1 MLTCGLL
8 VGTTQMGT
16 VATANQLSVQ
26 MMLLTSATSQQ
37 GFGTSG
43 SNRQAAADYLSR
55 ARQAM
60 KQKNFSQADQFIQQA
75 ERLNVQYNS
84 LVSGFQD
91 SPTKVRKDLQLA
103 RNAGSQLPS
112 ERYNSILP
120 FGQRS
125 PAARPGGTFAAA
137 SQSGLLNTLTDDSKA
152 KATSYLEKG
161 RAALQQGRSE
171 IALTWYQRAVAENAK
186 FGAGEYTPQ
195 ILAESLTRSGIAR
208 NRLQPVARPIPTAI
222 PSDIRPTGT
231 DQIANRLSNDN
242 RRSGFAAGNAVFGT
256 QRPDGTRLNGL
267 GAIPTATNNTG
278 TSKSTSDRYLHM
290 ARRSLAEG
298 KIDAAR
304 QHIAEARKQGV
315 IYQLNDDSPQK
326 IEDLVRRGEQ
336 FLSFPR
342 NGSASAEMNKQY
354 AQFLLAQADG
364 LVRYREAELAKQMA
378 THARNIP
385 VQYAPQDRTPDK
397 FLQQLAQSV
406 APANAPVR
414 LPQADA
420 SPLQPRSTNQFNVA
434 PAVAQLPIGNPNNNV
449 VQSVYDPGLDTTR
462 NAQVQ
467 ATQPIVPRNTNP
479 LPAPNTRSNVNA
491 GLDLYQQGLRLL
503 EGQDR
508 AGALTRFRQAWSY
521 EGQLDPAT
529 RRQLRDKLT
538 LLQTAG
544 SAPLPNIPT
553 EELSPID
560 ELSASHALLRENLL
574 REITAEQASAEKELK
589 RDPRGANDRIQR
601 LRSRVIESTLD
612 PASRKQLLVLVDR
625 TSTNINRY
633 IEENLAD
640 IELQE
645 RNNEVRGDIDR
656 DRRIKIDVQNK
667 LAEFVDEF
675 NDLMDES
682 RFEEAELIAR
692 KARALAPNEAVVKTL
707 MWQSRFVRR
716 FQEQMDIR
724 DAKEDGFYKA
734 TTNVI
739 ASSTP
744 FDDNK
749 PYQFDVSRWEELSR
763 VRGNWMANQKNRLSD
778 VELKIQR
785 ALSEKVDVQFEN
797 RPMSEVVETLGQM
810 VGVNVFLDPR
820 GLHAEGYTSDEPITL
835 SLPQPISLKSVLNII
850 LDSRNLS
857 YVIQNEVLMIT
868 SEQTRDM
875 DVYQHVYYVA
885 DLVVPIPN
893 FVPSYNIGL
902 PAAIREAHLAQAGQA
917 MARNGRMPLTL
928 AEGDA
933 GSANS
938 MNPIAL
944 AQMQNGGSMD
954 GSSTSSMGFGPGGMG
969 GGAAA
974 ADFDTLIDLI
984 TSTIAPQSWDDVG
997 GPGSIE
1003 GFPTNLSLVVAQTQE
1018 VHEQI
1023 ADLLEQLRRL
1033 QDLQVTIEVR
1043 FITLND
1049 NFFERIGIDFD
1060 FDIDDNS
1067 GLTNGNPTLPDDD
1080 GPSISV
1086 GLDATGSPTLDLDY
1100 SFLQDSFGSTVPQFG
1115 GFDAGTAANFGFA
1128 ILSDIEVF
1136 FLLQASQG
1144 DTRSNVL
1151 QAPKVTLFNGQQ
1163 AFVSDTAQRPFVTSV
1178 VPVVGDFAAAQQ
1190 PVIVVL
1196 SEGTSLSVQAVV
1208 SADRRFVRLTLVPF
1222 FSTIGAVEEFTFD
1235 GTTTTNSGTTV
1246 ADPSNPEGTV
1256 ANGASVTRSG
1266 TTVQLPT
1273 FAFTTVTTTVSVPD
1287 GGTVLLGG
1295 IKRLTEG
1302 RNERGVPMLSKL
1314 PYINRL
1320 FKNVGIG
1327 RTTQS
1332 LMLMVTP
1339 RIIIQEEEEEKLGIS
1354 TEL

>member
-8 VGTTQMGT
+8 ISATQLGTI
-16 VATANQLSVQ
+16 ASANTLAVQ
-26 MMLLTSATSQQ
+26 TMLLTSTPSQL
-37 GFGTSG
+37 GFGTNG
-43 SNRQAAADYLSR
+43 NENRQAAADYLNR
-55 ARQAM
+55 ARLAM
-60 KQKNFSQADQFIQQA
+60 KQKNFVQAEQLIQQA
-75 ERLNVQYNS
+75 ERLNVQYDS
-84 LVSGFQD
+84 LAPGFQD
-91 SPTKVRKDLQLA
+91 TPAKVRSDLQ
-103 RNAGSQLPS
+103 RVGNAGSQLPS
-112 ERYNSILP
+112 ERYSILP
-120 FGQRS
+120 FTQKSG
-125 PAARPGGTFAAA
+125 PTARPRGPIAAV
-137 SQSGLLNTLTDDSKA
+137 SQAGLLNTLTNDSKA
-152 KATSYLEKG
+152 KAANYLAKG
-161 RAALQQGRSE
+161 TTALQQGSPE
-171 IALTWYQRAVAENAK
+171 IALTWYQRAVAENAT
-186 FGAGEYTPQ
+186 FGQGEYSPQ
-195 ILAESLTRSGIAR
+195 HLAQSLSQAGIAP
-208 NRLQPVARPIPTAI
+208 NRLTAVSRPAYPTAM
-222 PSDIRPTGT
+222 PSDVRPTAT
-231 DQIANRLSNDN
+231 DQIADQLSGDN
-242 RRSGFAAGNAVFGT
+242 RRSGFAAGNALFGT
-256 QRPDGTRLNGL
+256 QQPNGTQLGGL
-267 GAIPTATNNTG
+267 GAIPTAT
-278 TSKSTSDRYLHM
+278 TSDKPTTNRYLHM

-298 KIDAAR
+298 NITAAR
-304 QHIAEARKQGV
+304 QNIAEARKQGV
-315 IYQLNDDSPQK
+315 IYQLDDDSPQK
-326 IEDLVRRGEQ
+326 IEDLVQRGEQ
-336 FLSFPR
+336 FLSFPS
-342 NGSASAEMNKQY
+342 NGSASAALNKQY

-364 LVRYREAELAKQMA
+364 LVRYREVELAKQMA
-378 THARNIP
+378 LHARNIP
-385 VQYAPQDRTPDK
+385 VQYTPGDRTPDN
-397 FLQQLAQSV
+397 FLQQFAQSTV
-406 APANAPVR
+406 AVNAPVR

-420 SPLQPRSTNQFNVA
+420 SPIRPRTATNQFNVA
-434 PAVAQLPIGNPNNNV
+434 PAVAQQPIGNPSNNV
-449 VQSVYDPGLDTTR
+449 VQSVYNPQQDNSR
-462 NAQVQ
+462 NVQVQ
-467 ATQPIVPRNTNP
+467 ATQAYVPPNDYS
-479 LPAPNTRSNVNA
+479 LPAPNSQVNS

-508 AGALTRFRQAWSY
+508 AGALGRFREAWKY
-521 EGQLDPAT
+521 EGELDPVT

-538 LLQTAG
+538 LLQAAG
-544 SAPLPNIPT
+544 SVRLPNIPT

-560 ELSASHALLRENLL
+560 ELSASQALLRENLL
-574 REITAEQASAEKELK
+574 REITADQATAEKELK
-589 RDPRGANDRIQR
+589 KDPRGANDRIQR
-601 LRSRVIESTLD
+601 LRTRVLQSTLD

-633 IEENLAD
+633 IDENLAD

-645 RNNEVRGDIDR
+645 RNSEVRGDIDR
-656 DRRIKIDVQNK
+656 DRRIKLDVQNK
-667 LAEFVDEF
+667 LAELVDEF
-675 NDLMDES
+675 NDLMDEG
-682 RFEEAELIAR
+682 RFEEAELTAR
-692 KARALAPNEAVVKTL
+692 KARELAPEEAVVKTL
-707 MWQSRFVRR
+707 IWQSRFVRR
-716 FQEQMDIR
+716 FQEQMTIR
-724 DAKEDGFYKA
+724 DDKEGGFYTA
-734 TTNVI
+734 MSNVN
-739 ASSTP
+739 ASSIP
-744 FDDNK
+744 FDDNQ
-749 PYQFDVSRWEELSR
+749 PFQFDGARRWEELTR
-763 VRGNWMANQKNRLSD
+763 IRGNWLANKQDRLSD
-778 VELKIQR
+778 AEVKIQR

-797 RPMSEVVETLGQM
+797 QPLSQVIATLGQM
-810 VGVNVFLDPR
+810 VGINVFLDPK
-820 GLHAEGYTSDEPITL
+820 GLHAEGYTKDEPISL
-835 SLPQPISLKSVLNII
+835 SLPQPISLRSVLNII
-850 LDSRNLS
+850 LDARNLS

-875 DVYQHVYYVA
+875 DVHVQTYYVA

-902 PAAIREAHLAQAGQA
+902 PAAIREAHLAQGGAGRLA
-917 MARNGRMPLTL
+917 NAGRMPLTL
-928 AEGDA
+928 AAGDD
-933 GSANS
+933 GSQNS
-938 MNPIAL
+938 VNPLAL
-944 AQMQNGGSMD
+944 AQMQDGGSMN

-1060 FDIDDNS
+1060 FDVDDNS

-1080 GPSISV
+1080 GPSISI
-1086 GLDATGSPTLDLDY
+1086 GLDPTGSPTLDLDY
-1100 SFLQDSFGSTVPQFG
+1100 SFLQNSFGSTVPQFG

-1178 VPVVGDFAAAQQ
+1178 IPVVGDFAAAQQ

-1222 FSTIGAVEEFTFD
+1222 FSTIGAVEEFTFE

-1246 ADPSNPEGTV
+1246 ADPSNPAANV
-1256 ANGASVTRSG
+1256 SNGASVTRSG

-1339 RIIIQEEEEEKLGIS
+1339 RIIIQEEEEEKLGIG